1 MSTQNYLALS
11 WFGGIVIHMVKN
23 KTEHNMTF
31 IGNPQTLPYSRY
43 NISVMYTFL
52 RVMTSLLIQG
62 LD

>member
-31 IGNPQTLPYSRY
+31 IGNPKHYLTIDT
-43 NISVMYTFL
+43 ISL
-52 RVMTSLLIQG
+52 SCIPSSES
-62 LD
+62 